1 MPALQC
7 LLSCYTI
14 ARLASA
20 TLTASCE
27 RFSISCRNAQCHLKF
42 VPLVSSLDGLRSLT
56 PWIHA
61 WLDVRHF
68 VSACHEAHGYQ
79 ILYRVSM
86 NHRIHHLAVWVL
98 ALIHFFI
105 GLGWYALFGEA
116 WLNYNART
124 MTDIEQPHNAVL
136 VVTAIVSAVLANY
149 ALAWLFAKMHVA
161 HALTGL
167 KIALI
172 CWVAFLFAQYAAISV
187 FSAFE
192 TNPWPLILINMGRPF
207 LAFAISGI
215 VLGAWRLREL

>member
-1 MPALQC
+1 MLVLMPDNRALGPWR
-7 LLSCYTI
+7 LSQFAKYP
-14 ARLASA
+14 AFLAWPQDRLARPFQRPSA
-20 TLTASCE
+20 
-27 RFSISCRNAQCHLKF
+27 
-42 VPLVSSLDGLRSLT
+42 
-56 PWIHA
+56 
-61 WLDVRHF
+61 
-68 VSACHEAHGYQ
+68 VSACHQPRAGRMMHFP
-79 ILYRVSM
+79 M

-105 GLGWYALFGEA
+105 GVGWYALFGEA

-136 VVTAIVSAVLANY
+136 IVVAAVAALLVNY

-172 CWVAFLFAQYAAISV
+172 CWLGFLFAQYAAISV
-187 FSAFE
+187 YSAFE
-192 TNPWPLILINMGRPF
+192 TNPWPLILINMGRPL

>member
-1 MPALQC
+1 
-7 LLSCYTI
+7 
-14 ARLASA
+14 
-20 TLTASCE
+20 
-27 RFSISCRNAQCHLKF
+27 
-42 VPLVSSLDGLRSLT
+42 
-56 PWIHA
+56 
-61 WLDVRHF
+61 
-68 VSACHEAHGYQ
+68 
-79 ILYRVSM
+79 M

-124 MTDIEQPHNAVL
+124 MTDIEQPHNAIPYGI
-136 VVTAIVSAVLANY
+136 AIVSAILANY
-149 ALAWLFAKMHVA
+149 ALAWLFAKLHVA

-172 CWVAFLFAQYAAISV
+172 CWFAFLFAQYATISV

>member
-1 MPALQC
+1 
-7 LLSCYTI
+7 
-14 ARLASA
+14 
-20 TLTASCE
+20 
-27 RFSISCRNAQCHLKF
+27 
-42 VPLVSSLDGLRSLT
+42 
-56 PWIHA
+56 
-61 WLDVRHF
+61 
-68 VSACHEAHGYQ
+68 
-79 ILYRVSM
+79 M

-124 MTDIEQPHNAVL
+124 MTDIEQPQNAVL
-136 VVTAIVSAVLANY
+136 IVIAIVAAVLVNY
-149 ALAWLFAKMHVA
+149 TLAWLFAKMHVA

-172 CWVAFLFAQYAAISV
+172 CWLGFLFAQYAAISV